1 MKRAAQW
8 RPSVVPLRAE
18 LVLSL
23 LDQVVFLHDLA
34 PTFAAAH
41 ELTRYRALV
50 AGVGMASHDLLNHGR
65 RDDLPHGSVAVWS
78 VVAIRHGAVGVFG
91 FPALSALVRVE
102 RH

>member
-1 MKRAAQW
+1 M
-8 RPSVVPLRAE
+8 PLRAE

-65 RDDLPHGSVAVWS
+65 RDDLPHGSVAVRA
-78 VVAIRHGAVGVFG
+78 VVTVDHGSVGVFG
-91 FPALSALVRVE
+91 FPALGAFVCVE